1 MLLAN
6 NLSFIRGHRKIFKSL
21 DIALSNKKII
31 HLCGHNGI
39 GKTTLIKILVNMLLP
54 TTGEIYWNGQNINKN
69 PYEFFKDL
77 TYIMDFKTSKNEMTV
92 NENILFWIKL
102 FSSNI
107 KSIELD
113 RILDQLSLCQY
124 KNTQVGLLS
133 KGEIKKLELCRLVIE
148 RKKLWILDEPY
159 VGLDVSTIEIINETF
174 KNHVESEGMVFFS
187 SGIKYNFTPILYNSF
202 LRLPYGLSLNTIMWN
217 NKSVLFKYFKK
228 R

>member
-6 NLSFIRGHRKIFKSL
+6 NLSFIRDQRKIFGSL

-69 PYEFFKDL
+69 PYEFFQDL

-92 NENILFWIKL
+92 NENIQFWIKL

-107 KSIELD
+107 KLIELD
-113 RILDQLSLCQY
+113 RILDQLSLYQY
-124 KNTQVGLLS
+124 KNTQVSLLS

-174 KNHVESEGMVFFS
+174 KNHVESEGMIFFS
-187 SGIKYNFTPILYNSF
+187 SNHKPELQNIQ
-202 LRLPYGLSLNTIMWN
+202 TIN
-217 NKSVLFKYFKK
+217 LENYANI
-228 R
+228 